1 MIMLLGET
9 AAAREISECLKDR
22 GIEFKRIQTWT

>member
-1 MIMLLGET
+1 MIMLLGEM